1 MICPVCHGNGYV
13 RRPRA
18 AIINR
23 FLKYTNFRVQEHM
36 NCPACNAQ
44 GEVYAHRKAVN
55 PERSDTELLTVG
67 Q

>member
-1 MICPVCHGNGYV
+1 MICPVCHGNGYI

-44 GEVYAHRKAVN
+44 GVINDPK
-55 PERSDTELLTVG
+55 RSDTELLAVG

>member
-44 GEVYAHRKAVN
+44 GIIHDT
-55 PERSDTELLTVG
+55 ERSDTELLAVG
-67 Q
+67 R